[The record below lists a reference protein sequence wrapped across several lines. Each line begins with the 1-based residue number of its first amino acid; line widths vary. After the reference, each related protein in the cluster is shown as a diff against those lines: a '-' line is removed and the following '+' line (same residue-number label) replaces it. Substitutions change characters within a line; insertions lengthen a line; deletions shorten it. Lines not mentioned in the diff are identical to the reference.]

1 MFEGELMSKQNFLS
15 SLSPLIAALVASPVL
30 AQTSSDANVEEI
42 IVTAQK
48 RAQNVQDVPISMAV
62 FSGEALDAAGVDD
75 IRDLRNITP
84 GLFLATAPQVTN
96 TRVAMRGIGS
106 AGNTAI
112 EPSVAFF
119 LDGVYVPRVGSL
131 LTGLNDVEAVEVLRG
146 PQGTLFGRN
155 ASVGAISMRTAEP
168 RDEFEAEVSGEAGS
182 YGYWKGAGVIN
193 APLAE
198 NFAVRLAVLGEHTD
212 GTGYEELNDIAL
224 GENSVRSARLSA
236 RWDIAPTVR
245 WVLRADYQTVEGD
258 GAQAI
263 SVVAES
269 VTPTAV
275 ANWRARLDPD
285 GAGPLTGDLPLL
297 DNTYNRHV
305 RQDAG
310 GVLDDEQFGISSDLT
325 WDFGSGWSARLISG
339 YRDWSNEQLQNSVG
353 NIPLP
358 TNNRLGTFDSESLS
372 SELQLMSP
380 DTLLG
385 GRANFVTGLYYYDE
399 TFLIGERQSLLPAY
413 CDVFI
418 RNTQPARLTA
428 CRAGQQADAIALE
441 FDQDTRSYAGFF
453 QGTYR
458 MTPAWDVTA
467 GVRYSR
473 DDKEGTYFQ
482 QALNPTAQRATE
494 FTQLETEDD
503 EITYRLGTSLR
514 LVEDVVL
521 FATYTTGYKSG
532 GFDSGGGSTVQGQAR
547 IFRPELTENYEL
559 GAKTRLFDQR
569 LTLNAVLYWMIVDDL
584 QFRTYDGV
592 SFRVRNDGKIRQR
605 GVEWDIAV
613 HPTRAL
619 TFSLAGAYLDS
630 EYLDFRNA
638 PGLPGHGGIQDL
650 TGERA
655 PYSPE
660 LQGSA
665 MVRYDIALPWRGLT
679 LQLRSDVS
687 YVGEMNLAGA
697 GDNNPDSME
706 PEHTVV
712 GARLALMDAHDR
724 WELALIGQNL
734 TDELMCGTRFAQPN
748 DAAYGLRDPVT
759 GKTVLR
765 CTLSE
770 PRTFAVAL
778 KARF

>member
-1 MFEGELMSKQNFLS
+1 MSKRIVTTLS
-15 SLSPLIAALVASPVL
+15 SFGAAAFAASTVL
-30 AQTSSDANVEEI
+30 AQTSTSEPVVEEI
-42 IVTAQK
+42 VVTAQK
-48 RAQNVQDVPISMAV
+48 RAENVQDVPISMAV
-62 FSGEALDAAGVDD
+62 FSGDALEAAGVDD
-75 IRDLRNITP
+75 IRDLRNIAP
-84 GLFLATAPQVTN
+84 SLFLATAPQVTN
-96 TRVAMRGIGS
+96 TRVAMRGIGT

-131 LTGLNDVEAVEVLRG
+131 LAGLNDVEVVEVLRG

-168 RDEFEAEVSGEAGS
+168 RNEFEAEVSGEGGS
-182 YGYWKGAGVIN
+182 YGYWKGTGVIN
-193 APLAE
+193 TPLAE

-236 RWDIAPTVR
+236 RWEITPDVT
-245 WVLRADYQTVEGD
+245 WLLKTDYQTVEGD

-269 VTPTAV
+269 VTPNAV

-285 GAGPLTGDLPLL
+285 GAGPRTGDLPLL
-297 DNTYNRHV
+297 DDTYSRHV
-305 RQDAG
+305 RQDSG
-310 GVLDDEQFGISSDLT
+310 GILDDEQLGFSSDLT
-325 WDFGSGWSARLISG
+325 WSFGEGWSTRLISG
-339 YRDWSNEQLQNSVG
+339 YRDWSNEQFQNSVG
-353 NIPLP
+353 NVPLP
-358 TNNRLGTFDSESLS
+358 THNRLGTFDSESFS
-372 SELQLMSP
+372 NELQLISP
-380 DTLLG
+380 DTLLD
-385 GRANFVTGLYYYDE
+385 GRANFVSGLYYYDE
-399 TFLIGERQSLLPAY
+399 AFVIGERQSLLPAY

-418 RNTQPARLTA
+418 RNTQPTRLTA
-428 CRAGQQADAIALE
+428 CQAGQQQNAIALD
-441 FDQDTRSYAGFF
+441 FDQETRSYAGFL

-458 MTPAWDVTA
+458 FTPSWDVTA

-482 QALNPTAQRATE
+482 RASNPTAQRATE
-494 FTQLETEDD
+494 FTQLSTEGD

-514 LVEDVVL
+514 LIEDVVL

-532 GFDSGGGSTVQGQAR
+532 GFDSGGGTTVQGQTR
-547 IFRPELTENYEL
+547 IFRPELSENYEL
-559 GAKTRLFDQR
+559 GAKTQLFDR
-569 LTLNAVLYWMIVDDL
+569 HLTLNAVLYWMIVDDL

-605 GVEWDIAV
+605 GVEWDVAV
-613 HPTRAL
+613 HPSRSL
-619 TFSLAGAYLDS
+619 TFSLSGAYLDS

-638 PGLPGHGGIQDL
+638 PGLPGHGGVQDL

-660 LQGSA
+660 FQGAA
-665 MVRYDIALPWRGLT
+665 MARYDIELPWYGLT

-687 YVGEMNLAGA
+687 YVSEMNLAGA

-706 PEHTVV
+706 PEHTIV
-712 GARLALMDAHDR
+712 GARVALLGAYDR

-734 TDELMCGTRFAQPN
+734 TDELMCGTRFTQPN

-759 GKTVLR
+759 GGTVLR